1 MAAPSLSESELL
13 FLRGLISRK
22 VRFIVVGL
30 SAAALQGAPV
40 VTQDVDLWFENISDP
55 RIIEAL
61 REVGAAYVPPSI
73 QNPPMFAGGGIEL
86 FDIVQK
92 MDGVKSFAEEWPNCA
107 EVSLGRLKLK
117 LLSLDRILASKRAAN
132 RMKDKLVVPVLEDS
146 LATSSISLKPKRKQ
160 ARSKTQPASKKE
172 SGRAKKK

>member
-1 MAAPSLSESELL
+1 VAAPSLSESELL
-13 FLRGLISRK
+13 FLRGLLSRK

-61 REVGAAYVPPSI
+61 RDVGAAYVPPSI

-92 MDGVKSFAEEWPNCA
+92 MDGVKSFADEWLNCA
-107 EVSLGRLKLK
+107 EVPLGRLKLK
-117 LLSLDRILASKRAAN
+117 MLSLERILASKRAAN
-132 RMKDKLVVPVLEDS
+132 RMKDKLVIPVLEDS
-146 LATSSISLKPKRKQ
+146 LAARSMIGKAKPKRAVTK
-160 ARSKTQPASKKE
+160 AKSSAKP
-172 SGRAKKK
+172 AKKK

>member
-1 MAAPSLSESELL
+1 VAAPSLSESELL
-13 FLRGLISRK
+13 FLRALISRK

-40 VTQDVDLWFENISDP
+40 VTQDVDLWFENLSDP
-55 RIIEAL
+55 RIVEAL

-92 MDGVKSFAEEWPNCA
+92 MDGVKSFADEWPDCA
-107 EVSLGRLKLK
+107 EVPLGRLKLK
-117 LLSLDRILASKRAAN
+117 MLSLERILASKRAAN
-132 RMKDKLVVPVLEDS
+132 RMKDRLVIPVLEDS
-146 LATSSISLKPKRKQ
+146 LAASLVPLESKRKQ
-160 ARSKTQPASKKE
+160 ARSKVQPAFPKG
-172 SGRAKKK
+172 SGRTKKK

>member
-13 FLRGLISRK
+13 FLRALISRK

-40 VTQDVDLWFENISDP
+40 VTQDVDLWFENLSDP
-55 RIIEAL
+55 RIVEAL

-92 MDGVKSFAEEWPNCA
+92 MDGVKSFADEWSNCS
-107 EVSLGRLKLK
+107 EVPLGRLKLK
-117 LLSLDRILASKRAAN
+117 MLSLERILASKRAAN
-132 RMKDKLVVPVLEDS
+132 RMKDKLVIPVLEDS
-146 LATSSISLKPKRKQ
+146 LAAKSMMRKAKPKKAVAKAKPS
-160 ARSKTQPASKKE
+160 ARQ
-172 SGRAKKK
+172 AKKK